1 MGKHR
6 YIVAV
11 AVNTLEKFMEIQF
24 GATRFRV
31 LDVAS
36 VDEQNL
42 LFFHVTTCSISA
54 CNIQK

>member
-31 LDVAS
+31 LDVTPIN
-36 VDEQNL
+36 E
-42 LFFHVTTCSISA
+42 
-54 CNIQK
+54 